1 MLIGKIIHNRKQRQF
16 NRQNLDQKQL
26 FDEEQIK
33 NLDQRTSFSEGIP
46 SGDTQRSSTSTNP
59 ASEIE
64 KDQISLQSATT
75 VNIPPFYLNLL
86 LLNKSEVV
94 ENRVLD
100 KTGEGFLGRAA
111 VYAANKMVTDEEI
124 VSNIANSLISVVSKT
139 IDEMGITAD
148 FAIKFTKGSFLVIK
162 IQITEVDILQLV
174 LSAKGPEYASEF
186 TRLLTATERLGMV
199 GTVLPK
205 IQTKIYSNI
214 NDGMIQKFNELIP
227 TKMAEKSIHVDC
239 HACKTEDQAEVFFEL
254 HDRLL
259 SLQSS

>member
-1 MLIGKIIHNRKQRQF
+1 M
-16 NRQNLDQKQL
+16 
-26 FDEEQIK
+26 
-33 NLDQRTSFSEGIP
+33 
-46 SGDTQRSSTSTNP
+46 
-59 ASEIE
+59 
-64 KDQISLQSATT
+64 
-75 VNIPPFYLNLL
+75 
-86 LLNKSEVV
+86 
-94 ENRVLD
+94 
-100 KTGEGFLGRAA
+100 
-111 VYAANKMVTDEEI
+111 TDEEI

-148 FAIKFTKGSFLVIK
+148 FAIKFTKDSFLVIK

-214 NDGMIQKFNELIP
+214 NDGMIQKLNELIP
-227 TKMAEKSIHVDC
+227 MKTAQKNIYVDC